1 MNKVPRIAKL
11 SQGWDF
17 TVFYPWDGLA
27 IRGTNSSVAAKGC
40 RRIKIKSH
48 YFHSSVAANGCR
60 KIASKKKIVK
70 ETEFPEMEQA

>member
-1 MNKVPRIAKL
+1 MVQN
-11 SQGWDF
+11 GF
-17 TVFYPWDGLA
+17 HPWDGLA
-27 IRGTNSSVAAKGC
+27 IRGNNSSVAAKGC